1 MAGVK
6 ASKLYT
12 PQLLGL
18 AASLANYPLG
28 NASQFI
34 GDARSRTCGSSI
46 ELAIDCREDGAISRI
61 GMQVTACAIGQASA
75 AIMAADVQGRSAAD
89 IVTKTHEV
97 ERWLS
102 GGADMPDWPGFD
114 ALTPALEH
122 PARHGALMLVWKAA
136 SNALSSR

>member
-6 ASKLYT
+6 ATKLYS

-18 AASLANYPLG
+18 AAGLANYPLN
-28 NASQFI
+28 NASQFS
-34 GDARSRTCGSSI
+34 GEARSRTCGSSI
-46 ELAIDCREDGAISRI
+46 ELAIDCREDGAVERI

-75 AIMAADVQGRSAAD
+75 AIMAADVRGRSAAD
-89 IVTKTHEV
+89 IITKTREI
-97 ERWLS
+97 EQWLS
-102 GGADMPDWPGFD
+102 GEGNMPGWPGFE
-114 ALTPALEH
+114 ALAPALEH